1 MGLTHHAGGASHGVL
16 REGREGV
23 VSGHPE
29 LRTIYGVRGSERDF
43 TTTAASVHIA
53 PFCHPHHLGRAASC
67 DDASPLRP
75 RSPLVNHFCPSDLA
89 VR

>member
-1 MGLTHHAGGASHGVL
+1 MGLTHHAGGAHTESSAK
-16 REGREGV
+16 EGGESLATQSCGRYMGA
-23 VSGHPE
+23 GIGKG
-29 LRTIYGVRGSERDF
+29 L
-43 TTTAASVHIA
+43 TATATSVHIV
-53 PFCHPHHLGRAASC
+53 PFFHPHHLGRAASC